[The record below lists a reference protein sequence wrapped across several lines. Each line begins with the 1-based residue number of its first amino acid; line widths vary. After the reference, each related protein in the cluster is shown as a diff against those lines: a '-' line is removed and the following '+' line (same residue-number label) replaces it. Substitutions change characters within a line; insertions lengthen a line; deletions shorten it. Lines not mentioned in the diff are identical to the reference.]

1 MTARRPNSRIG
12 RPMEE
17 RVGKEEM
24 LNLDGLERIKV
35 KVAGWKELSL
45 VDIIGEPSFTI
56 WFNYCNLRCPWCQ
69 NSHVVTGEVSMEVEV
84 GELIKLIKENA
95 KLVKYV
101 HVTGGE
107 PTLQSEGL
115 EALFLLS
122 KQIGQKTSLSTNGTN
137 FKVIER
143 IIGEL
148 DHLALDLKGPL
159 SDPERYARITGSNP
173 KDCRGM
179 VEAIDSSLRMGINN
193 VPFIE
198 VRTTL
203 VPTLLSSEDILNLAE
218 YVSDLASDSIN
229 RVVYVIQQY
238 VPSETLIDQKFRSV
252 EKTPTSFLIELGK
265 IVKERTRLKEVYVRA
280 IELGT
285 VKV

>member
-1 MTARRPNSRIG
+1 
-12 RPMEE
+12 MEG
-17 RVGKEEM
+17 RVGKEDM
-24 LNLDGLERIKV
+24 LDLDELRRIKV
-35 KVAGWKELSL
+35 RVAGWKELSL

-84 GELIKLIKENA
+84 GELVNLIKENS

-101 HVTGGE
+101 HATGGE
-107 PTLQSEGL
+107 PTLQPDGL

-122 KQIGQKTSLSTNGTN
+122 KQIGEKTSLSTNGTN
-137 FKVIER
+137 FEVIKK

-148 DHLALDLKGPL
+148 DHLALDLKGPIT
-159 SDPERYARITGSNP
+159 DPKRYAYITGSNP
-173 KDCRGM
+173 SDCIVM
-179 VEAIDSSLRMGINN
+179 TKAIDSSLRIGIDN
-193 VPFIE
+193 VPFVE

-203 VPTLLSSEDILNLAE
+203 VPSLLSSEDILNLAE
-218 YVSDLASDSIN
+218 YVSDLAYDSTN

-238 VPSETLIDQKFRSV
+238 IPSETLIDQRFRDV
-252 EKTPTSFLIELGK
+252 EKIPASLLIKLGK
-265 IVKERTRLKEVYVRA
+265 TVKERTQLKEVYVRA